1 MTQMLTLVA
10 MAGVIFHW
18 KRSLYSKLAK
28 QSPGY
33 ALLNCLVFKVRIIRG
48 YIKRLWKKKLDFFIY
63 VNNCIDSISLLLV
76 YKIDKIFKLFNL

>member
-48 YIKRLWKKKLDFFIY
+48 YIKRLWKKLDFFIY
-63 VNNCIDSISLLLV
+63 INNWIGSISPLSSC
-76 YKIDKIFKLFNL
+76 IQN